1 MKLLVDTQALIWAL
15 EGDKRLSRVAREAL
29 EDPTNRRI
37 VSIATGWEMAI
48 KTGLGKLNPPMPLP
62 HLFPAEL
69 ERLGFEILPI
79 KSEHVHRLLDLP
91 LHHRDPFDRMLIAQ
105 ALSENLTMVGC
116 DVAFDAYGAAR
127 IW

>member
-29 EDPTNRRI
+29 EDPANRRI

-116 DVAFDAYGAAR
+116 DVAFNAYGAAR